1 MAEGLTICVVHDPPF
16 TICPSANYE
25 GFVQTN
31 NFSSNP
37 WPPLHLPPPPPFS
50 QPPPF
55 PPGVAGIAGVGN
67 SAPPYPFPYDIG
79 LGDFT
84 IASSNADQG
93 TIYMPYYPTGAAIM
107 TLADGNSINPWAFIN
122 PVPAVVY
129 FVESLTTKGL
139 ANLLST
145 GRFQWRM
152 AQYQTLLAVFN
163 LEVYSVTAF
172 ASQATI
178 VSFCFMI
185 LIVVQTYNAQL
196 GTLFS
201 SSRLSS
207 SINSMADLKGM
218 PVGTYDLYQSS
229 LQGLY
234 PDVVVIGIPGGNTND
249 LFSIAQ
255 ERLDDG
261 SIKAFVFDVS
271 SFVYRIANLPDPCEY
286 IMLVDASAWALKFNY
301 GFIFNWQWNRSVV
314 EDLYL
319 GLMHAQEAG
328 WDVILKSKYI
338 GSLPTCSGLASSEGV
353 TFTQMS
359 GLFVTVGAVTASC
372 LVMGLFL
379 AGAKVWNHMKE
390 HQEDAEAQE
399 LQQQQRSPDITGEAS
414 QGVHNLAQGCTASHT
429 SFEEN
434 VLPVSNMKRKSSTVM
449 KVKTLSSAL
458 SKVFVNQNSASLAV
472 GSLSD
477 GGRDSRN
484 KLEECGSIGSQWPY
498 NKSVTAAAGRTA
510 GRHPLDTPADQTPST
525 RGRIKAAAVRCN
537 QVLPSHDEEQGHEQG
552 ESGVNA
558 DVTLLSTALEE
569 TDKQSLASSMKC
581 HSSLPPLQQHFS
593 EAAAFLQP
601 FSTSFEAPVV
611 EQPVASALVY
621 EEMPA
626 IVAVEQPVA
635 SALVDEEVPAIVA
648 VEQPVASVLVDEEVP
663 AIVAVSS
670 LRLSSLEA
678 AGLIRSYEQQAKAL
692 LAGSSGISRPSNP
705 HDPPRF
711 DEVEEVRGY
720 DALQTAAGM
729 PPLLGQSIMPRVEE
743 GSALPAS
750 LAE

>member
-1 MAEGLTICVVHDPPF
+1 
-16 TICPSANYE
+16 
-25 GFVQTN
+25 
-31 NFSSNP
+31 
-37 WPPLHLPPPPPFS
+37 
-50 QPPPF
+50 
-55 PPGVAGIAGVGN
+55 
-67 SAPPYPFPYDIG
+67 
-79 LGDFT
+79 
-84 IASSNADQG
+84 
-93 TIYMPYYPTGAAIM
+93 
-107 TLADGNSINPWAFIN
+107 
-122 PVPAVVY
+122 
-129 FVESLTTKGL
+129 
-139 ANLLST
+139 
-145 GRFQWRM
+145 
-152 AQYQTLLAVFN
+152 
-163 LEVYSVTAF
+163 
-172 ASQATI
+172 
-178 VSFCFMI
+178 
-185 LIVVQTYNAQL
+185 
-196 GTLFS
+196 
-201 SSRLSS
+201 
-207 SINSMADLKGM
+207 
-218 PVGTYDLYQSS
+218 
-229 LQGLY
+229 
-234 PDVVVIGIPGGNTND
+234 
-249 LFSIAQ
+249 
-255 ERLDDG
+255 
-261 SIKAFVFDVS
+261 
-271 SFVYRIANLPDPCEY
+271 
-286 IMLVDASAWALKFNY
+286 
-301 GFIFNWQWNRSVV
+301 FIFNWQWNRSVV

-399 LQQQQRSPDITGEAS
+399 LQQQQRSPDITGDAS

-434 VLPVSNMKRKSSTVM
+434 VLTVSNMKRKSSTVM

-458 SKVFVNQNSASLAV
+458 SKVFVNQNSASLAT

-484 KLEECGSIGSQWPY
+484 KLEECGSIGSQWSY
-498 NKSVTAAAGRTA
+498 SKSVTAAAGRTA

-525 RGRIKAAAVRCN
+525 RGRIKAAA
-537 QVLPSHDEEQGHEQG
+537 
-552 ESGVNA
+552 
-558 DVTLLSTALEE
+558 
-569 TDKQSLASSMKC
+569 
-581 HSSLPPLQQHFS
+581 
-593 EAAAFLQP
+593 P

-611 EQPVASALVY
+611 EQPVASALVD
-621 EEMPA
+621 EEVSA

-635 SALVDEEVPAIVA
+635 SALVDEEVSAIVA
-648 VEQPVASVLVDEEVP
+648 VEQPVASALVDEEVSAIVAVEQPVASALVDEEPVASALVDEEVSAIVAVEQLVASALVDEEVSAIVAVEQPVASALVDEEVP

-678 AGLIRSYEQQAKAL
+678 AGLIRSYEQQANAL